1 MNNGSVSTSGSNARA
16 ASILGGS
23 GTITN
28 NGSLSTTGA
37 AGQTVYMQ
45 GNNDHLINTGTITA
59 SGAVAGG
66 VSPDAVF
73 SNTAGSSFTALIE
86 NRAGGK
92 IISQNGSGIRTL
104 NGNTTIINAGLVQSG
119 VGTAITM
126 GNGND
131 SLILQTGSVI
141 NGTADGGAGSNTV
154 TLQGSGTA
162 SNAFTNF
169 QTLLMQGDLWNWTGS
184 GTFTLAHVQ
193 TGTLNLSGTL
203 SVSASAIVDGGATLQ
218 ANAQNLPQSVTD
230 NGLVRL
236 AQDNASTYA
245 GLISG
250 TGAVEKTGA
259 GVLTLEPAAAGGNT
273 YSGGTT
279 ITQGTVAIAADNA
292 LGAASGGLT
301 FNGGA
306 LQLNQALNLAGT
318 RAMSITASGGTID
331 TQAFSTAI
339 SQGITGAGAL
349 TKAGTGTLV
358 TTGTNTYAG
367 GTTIAN
373 GTLQLGS
380 GGASGSL
387 VGNVANNG
395 SLVFNRSD
403 AVVFPG
409 TISGSGSVTQAGA
422 GTTVLTSNNTYTGGT
437 TLSAGTLQLGNGGTS
452 GSIVGNITN
461 NSALVFNRSD
471 VATYGGAISGSGSVT
486 QTGSGTTALTGNSTY
501 TGGTSITAGTLQ
513 LGDGGT
519 SGSIVGD
526 VANNGA
532 LVFDR
537 SDLVDFPGVISG
549 TGSVT
554 QAGSG
559 TTVLT
564 GSSTYTGGT
573 SFTAG
578 TLQLGDGGTSGSIV
592 GNVANNGLLVFN
604 RSDNVTFPGIVS
616 GSGSLTQAGA
626 GTTLLTANNPYT
638 GATTVAAG
646 TLAIGDA
653 QHANAALSGG
663 GAVGVASGATLGGY
677 GSVTGNVTNDG
688 TIAVADALPAFAS
701 SGSGTFTINGTLTN
715 AGLAAVGG
723 AGVGNRLNVAG
734 SYVGKNSTI
743 ALNTVVAGDN
753 AASDK
758 LVISGSTSTATGT
771 SALKITNVGGLG
783 AATLANG
790 IQVIE
795 ANNGATTDLSA
806 FRLASPVE
814 VGAYSYYLAKG
825 GVSNGTAQN
834 WYLRNTVPVAATPN
848 PAPPS
853 TPVPPTTPT
862 PPTTPSPPPTQSLPV
877 NPSLPPSA
885 DNPIVPADMPIAA
898 PGTQPEVITAL
909 AQAAN
914 APSASLSA
922 SAPAPAPVYRPE
934 APVYAAIPMVARQ
947 INIQQ
952 IDTFHDRQGEQS
964 LLDESG
970 TLPAAWGRVWGG
982 HTVQSQ
988 DGALNPEFDGSI
1000 YGAQAGHDVYADSTP
1015 GGHRNHYGFFVGFTR
1030 VTGDVNGYALATP
1043 NLDVGHLAING
1054 YSLGAYWTHV
1064 GRGGWYTDAVLMGTS
1079 LTIDP
1084 LSNNG
1089 VGATTHGRAVS
1100 GSVEAGLPIPLAHG
1114 LSIEPQAQLIWQNL
1128 SINDL
1133 NDGVSTVSFKHGN
1146 TFLGR
1151 LGVRLEG
1158 TYTNS
1163 VATWQ
1168 PYLRL
1173 SVLRNFGAR
1182 DDVTFGGATTLPG
1195 SVGQTA
1201 GQIGAG
1207 LVAKVGKSSSAYAT
1221 LSYLSNL
1228 GGSHQRTITGNA
1240 GVRWSW

>member
-1 MNNGSVSTSGSNARA
+1 
-16 ASILGGS
+16 
-23 GTITN
+23 
-28 NGSLSTTGA
+28 
-37 AGQTVYMQ
+37 
-45 GNNDHLINTGTITA
+45 
-59 SGAVAGG
+59 
-66 VSPDAVF
+66 
-73 SNTAGSSFTALIE
+73 
-86 NRAGGK
+86 
-92 IISQNGSGIRTL
+92 
-104 NGNTTIINAGLVQSG
+104 
-119 VGTAITM
+119 M

-236 AQDNASTYA
+236 AQDNAGTYA

-259 GVLTLEPAAAGGNT
+259 GVLTLAPAAAGGNT

-301 FNGGA
+301 FNGGT

-358 TTGTNTYAG
+358 TKGTNTYAG

-573 SFTAG
+573 SITAG

-616 GSGSLTQAGA
+616 GSGALTQAGA

-814 VGAYSYYLAKG
+814 AGAYSYYLAKG

-1054 YSLGAYWTHV
+1054 YSLGAYWTHI
-1064 GRGGWYTDAVLMGTS
+1064 GPGGWYTNAVLMGTS